1 MDLGLRGKA
10 AIVTGASRGIGRA
23 IAAALAAEGADVLAV
38 ARSEAPL
45 RELAA
50 AGGRAG
56 QARIV
61 ASTAD
66 LREPEAIA
74 RTVAAAEREF
84 GRLDILVNNAGT
96 TKRGDFFDLSEA
108 DWQEGFALKF
118 FGYVRLTRAAWPLLR
133 QTKGNVVNIIGVGGR
148 TPGAE
153 FAIGGS
159 VNSGLLAFT
168 KTMAEIG
175 IRDGIRVNA
184 INPGAIE
191 TDRLQRTLARYAAEK
206 GVSVE
211 EARRLLPQE
220 RGIER
225 FGRVEEIADAVCFLA
240 SPRADYAQG
249 ALIDIDGGATRTV

>member
-1 MDLGLRGKA
+1 MDLELAGKA

-23 IAAALAAEGADVLAV
+23 IAAGLAAEGVDVLAV
-38 ARSEAPL
+38 ARSEAL
-45 RELAA
+45 LKELAA
-50 AGGRAG
+50 SAGRAG

-61 ASTAD
+61 ACTAD
-66 LREPEAIA
+66 LREPDGVA

-96 TKRGDFFDLSEA
+96 TKRGEFFGLSEA

-118 FGYVRLTRAAWPLLR
+118 LGYVRLTRAAWPLLKR
-133 QTKGNVVNIIGVGGR
+133 ARGTIINIIGVGGR

-159 VNSGLLAFT
+159 VNAGLLAFT

-175 IRDGIRVNA
+175 IKDGVRVNA
-184 INPGAIE
+184 VNPGAIE
-191 TDRLQRTLARYAAEK
+191 TDRLQRTLQRYAAEK

-211 EARRLLPQE
+211 EARRRLPQE

-249 ALIDIDGGATRTV
+249 ALVDIDGGATRTI